1 MEQVENLCWKI
12 FDTEKR
18 FFFTSTLPRSV
29 PTNKGGMQKIGSL
42 VGNTHLAFFFLSLSM
57 FWHQIGTLSWKLLT
71 KFKLNFA
78 LGSFFGAWLEFFL
91 LLQMYKDLVGWDMA
105 FPTRHDNHYRHF
117 KHDIYLPMYN

>member
-42 VGNTHLAFFFLSLSM
+42 VGNTHLAFFFVLVHVLAPN
-57 FWHQIGTLSWKLLT
+57 WHAQLEVVDKIQT
-71 KFKLNFA
+71 KFC
-78 LGSFFGAWLEFFL
+78 SRQFFRGLVGIFYYY
-91 LLQMYKDLVGWDMA
+91 YKDIVGWDMA
-105 FPTRHDNHYRHF
+105 FPTRHDDHYRHF